1 MKPDSPRMTVWRMH
15 GNAGL
20 LSTVLRKRLSEMF
33 YIKQHG
39 AAQNAV
45 GSCHTLEMRVSVFS
59 VVDKFC
65 SLEVLVG
72 RTCFLGFCPF

>member
-1 MKPDSPRMTVWRMH
+1 MEPDRPRMKVWRMH
-15 GNAGL
+15 AGL
-20 LSTVLRKRLSEMF
+20 LSTVLRKRLSQMF
-33 YIKQHG
+33 CIKQHG

-45 GSCHTLEMRVSVFS
+45 GSCCTLAMTVSVFS

-65 SLEVLVG
+65 SLEFLVG